1 MVHSTPL
8 MVLEAFELV
17 HVPKPSSFSTTLHVG
32 FHIISSPA
40 ATGPAAATPATQAA
54 AVATAATGAAAADTF
69 SARSKKKK
77 KKNQKKS
84 IKKDKRQPQHTH
96 DRCER
101 RS

>member
-1 MVHSTPL
+1 MVHLTPL
-8 MVLEAFELV
+8 MVLEAFEFQ
-17 HVPKPSSFSTTLHVG
+17 HVPKPSSFSTTLHMG

-54 AVATAATGAAAADTF
+54 AAATAATAAAAADTF
-69 SARSKKKK
+69 SARSKKK